1 MSLDIRKLTASLGA
15 EVRAGDVSRLDESQF
30 AELHD
35 LWVEHGIL
43 LFRDQDL
50 SEAAQVALSRRFGE
64 LEIHVRAEYLSSEF
78 PEVLLVSN
86 MQKADGTALG
96 ILSDRVVGWHYDQIY
111 LPRPALGSMLYAAKV
126 PPDGGRTYFA
136 DMAAVYAALPDD
148 LQRRIAGR
156 RAIQSYEHF
165 NRTYSVPTSKTQKA
179 RTEDVAHP
187 VVRTHPYSKRK
198 SLYVCPGMTTQIIG
212 LAESESHEILEQL
225 FEFSARPEF
234 QYGHHWR
241 PGDGILWDNART
253 MHRRDAFDAR
263 HERLMKRTTILMPAE
278 LAEPF

>member
-1 MSLDIRKLTASLGA
+1 MGLDIRKLTASLGA

-234 QYGHHWR
+234 QCGHHWR

>member
-1 MSLDIRKLTASLGA
+1 MGLDIRKLTASLGA

>member
-1 MSLDIRKLTASLGA
+1 MGLEFRKLTASLGA

-30 AELHD
+30 AELRD

-43 LFRDQDL
+43 LFRDQQL

-148 LQRRIAGR
+148 LKRRIAGR

-179 RTEDVAHP
+179 RTQDVAHP

-212 LAESESHEILEQL
+212 LAESESHEILERL
-225 FEFSARPEF
+225 FDFSARPEF